1 MKPMPISILLYGIN
15 LSGIMTETG
24 RKDQSSSPGD
34 RSDRSGRKPDLPG
47 RGSGGKGGT
56 YRITAE
62 QVAAVV
68 ESIDKKLEREP
79 ENKPLKK
86 KAREFKKDI
95 LPRKQKYEKSL
106 GNI

>member
-1 MKPMPISILLYGIN
+1 M
-15 LSGIMTETG
+15 
-24 RKDQSSSPGD
+24 
-34 RSDRSGRKPDLPG
+34 
-47 RGSGGKGGT
+47 
-56 YRITAE
+56 
-62 QVAAVV
+62 

-106 GNI
+106 ETFEGRNSYSKTDHDATLCV